1 MVDETYFPTKMDFF
15 LFFSETS
22 VVKLVAQ
29 KQFEHRIGYI
39 FLPISFNM
47 VWVLIDMVHLSTHNI
62 C

>member
-29 KQFEHRIGYI
+29 KQFEHKIGYI
-39 FLPISFNM
+39 FLPI
-47 VWVLIDMVHLSTHNI
+47 
-62 C
+62 